1 MLQSNKSISLSGRSM
16 IDNQL
21 AATFSANIYGE
32 NDERNN
38 NDNISMMV
46 SNNTLYDANK
56 EAVRNDLQEFQKLVW
71 AEQDKSTKK
80 LDSK

>member
-1 MLQSNKSISLSGRSM
+1 MLETSKSVSFSGRSL
-16 IDNQL
+16 IDGQL
-21 AATFSANIYGE
+21 AATFSANVYDE
-32 NDERNN
+32 NDARNS

-46 SNNTLYDANK
+46 SNNALYDANK
-56 EAVRNDLQEFQKLVW
+56 EVVRNDLQDFQKLVW

>member
-21 AATFSANIYGE
+21 AATFSANVYGE

-38 NDNISMMV
+38 NDNISMIV
-46 SNNTLYDANK
+46 ANSKLYDDNK
-56 EAVRNDLQEFQKLVW
+56 AAVRKDLQDFQKLVW
-71 AEQDKSTKK
+71 AEQDKAT
-80 LDSK
+80 SK

>member
-21 AATFSANIYGE
+21 VATFSANVYGE

-38 NDNISMMV
+38 NDNISMIV
-46 SNNTLYDANK
+46 ANSKLYDDNK
-56 EAVRNDLQEFQKLVW
+56 TAVRKDLQDFQKLVW
-71 AEQDKSTKK
+71 AEQDKAT
-80 LDSK
+80 SK

>member
-1 MLQSNKSISLSGRSM
+1 MLETSKAVSLSGRSL
-16 IDNQL
+16 IDGQL
-21 AATFSANIYGE
+21 AATFSANVY
-32 NDERNN
+32 DEKDARNS

-71 AEQDKSTKK
+71 AEQDKAT
-80 LDSK
+80 SK